1 MAELEHIK
9 QLDINIIY
17 PHPSVLL
24 IYVSNPSLSKEI
36 LKIIER
42 KHTSLRKM
50 CRICGQ
56 WIIQEEM
63 WVDHSGHL
71 LWYNHELWTYF
82 TPFQFSLCTIYNSK
96 HKVRA
101 LEEPWLFIW
110 KPTCSFIIHCR
121 KTEASRGR
129 DMIEVT
135 CSNYGLIPWSRGSL
149 SFLYF
154 SFPRV
159 PWTARSNQSL
169 LKEISPEYSLDGLM
183 LKLKLQ

>member
-1 MAELEHIK
+1 
-9 QLDINIIY
+9 
-17 PHPSVLL
+17 
-24 IYVSNPSLSKEI
+24 
-36 LKIIER
+36 
-42 KHTSLRKM
+42 M

-56 WIIQEEM
+56 WIIEEET

-71 LWYNHELWTYF
+71 LWYNHQLWTYF

-110 KPTCSFIIHCR
+110 KPTCSFILHCC

-129 DMIEVT
+129 DMMEVT
-135 CSNYGLIPWSRGSL
+135 CSNYGLITWNRGSL

-169 LKEISPEYSLDGLM
+169 LKEIIPEYSLDGLM